1 MKRRIGNCPAC
12 GGELEFRLNGSLVTV
27 CEYCHSVVARGDRDW
42 REHGKVAD
50 LVQTDSPV
58 QLGMRG
64 RFEERSFEVVGR
76 VQYNHPAGGVWDEFY
91 LRVNGGRVLW
101 LASAQGRL
109 YVTRERKAEGESP
122 WPEVDRLQPGAAL
135 EIAGVGRLVVA
146 ETGVAKARSAEGE
159 IPWGFR
165 PGAAHRFVDLHGE
178 NRVFATLG
186 QSEPDAGL
194 RLFLGRQVDL
204 AELELSGG
212 ASAGE
217 WSDQGSPE
225 RDPNRAAT
233 PTLQV
238 NCPHCAGPLRLFA
251 PDETQRVCCPN
262 CQALLECDRGNL
274 AYLHTLPKA
283 GTRPQIGLGQTGTLR
298 GELWTVIGYLV
309 RFVTVGGK
317 EYPWSEYLLYNP
329 ARGFRWLLCNQKH
342 WALAE
347 TITAGL
353 APGDAEVRYQ
363 GRKFR
368 LFDRGVAQVRTVL
381 GEFYWKVTTDE
392 QVRMTDYIAPPQML
406 SFEQSATGETQEL
419 VITRLDHV
427 PVEEVEEGF
436 GLTGLP
442 RPWGV
447 GPIQPAP
454 VAPPG
459 FWWMFA
465 VTLALIWLT
474 WSVGAMAG
482 GGAARPSAFYTWAAT
497 LGLSAWPFW
506 QFVRS
511 SQFETQRWQDSPFS
525 PQAVEGGEDHYESPG
540 FDSE

>member
-1 MKRRIGNCPAC
+1 MKGVRKKRVGNCPAC
-12 GGELEFRLNGSLVTV
+12 GAEVEFGLSASLVTI
-27 CEYCHSVVARGDRDW
+27 CEFCHSVVARGDRQLE
-42 REHGKVAD
+42 EHGKVAD

-58 QLGMRG
+58 SVGMTGEYEQR
-64 RFEERSFEVVGR
+64 RFEVVGR
-76 VQYNHPAGGVWDEFY
+76 VQYDHPAGGVWDEYY
-91 LRVNGGRVLW
+91 LKLGGDRVLW
-101 LASAQGRL
+101 LAAAQGRSF
-109 YVTRERKAEGESP
+109 VPRHRKPSESAAWPAVEG
-122 WPEVDRLQPGAAL
+122 LNPGVGL
-135 EIAGVGRLVVA
+135 EIAGVGRRVVA
-146 ETGVAKARSAEGE
+146 ESGVARARSAEGE

-165 PGAAHRFVDLHGE
+165 PGVEHRFVDLQGPQGE
-178 NRVFATLG
+178 FATLG
-186 QSEPDAGL
+186 QAGPDSEL
-194 RLFLGRQVDL
+194 TLYLGRQVQL
-204 AELELSGG
+204 EELGLRGMG
-212 ASAGE
+212 AGE
-217 WSDQGSPE
+217 EATRQPV
-225 RDPNRAAT
+225 RATGA
-233 PTLQV
+233 LQV
-238 NCPHCAGPLRLFA
+238 NCPQCAGPLRLFA
-251 PDETQRVCCPN
+251 PDAALRVTCPN
-262 CQALLECDRGNL
+262 CDSLLECDKGNL
-274 AYLHTLPKA
+274 RYLSTIPPLGHGPRIPL
-283 GTRPQIGLGQTGTLR
+283 GTEGTLR
-298 GELWTVIGYLV
+298 ETRYTVIGYLV
-309 RFVTVGGK
+309 RFVTVEYR
-317 EYPWSEYLLYNP
+317 EYPWEEYLLLT
-329 ARGFRWLLCNQKH
+329 ASGGFRWLLCNQKH
-342 WALAE
+342 WSLAE

-419 VITRLDHV
+419 VITRLDHA

-497 LGLSAWPFW
+497 LGLSAWPLW

-511 SQFETQRWQDSPFS
+511 SEFETQRWQDSPFS